1 MTATRRPYPL
11 APVLFGL
18 AFVHLLLLAG
28 VLHRAHHPEATR
40 IEIRV
45 LAYGLLA
52 LWPVI
57 ALETWIAV
65 LIRDRAVRPLRST
78 VARAIWITVAPPLR
92 MGMPCPFTGKLWLS
106 GWGWCERGKALED
119 RLDRAFH
126 KPMLVFAVLI
136 LPVLALE
143 FTRVEEVRSNHA
155 LALALHVSVAII
167 WVAFAVEFAVKV
179 SAARRPFRYCKE
191 RWIDLAIVGLPM
203 LEFALTSV
211 ADAAPIARL
220 LRATRAVAPEQLAR
234 MGQMYRLRG
243 LLTKGWRAVLM
254 LRLLAKL
261 TGNTPEKQLRKLEEQ
276 IVEAEVV
283 LADLRAQ
290 ADALRR
296 QVQPADAE
304 EQKVGA
310 EQAPATAGESP

>member
-1 MTATRRPYPL
+1 MTAASPAPHRPYPL
-11 APVLFGL
+11 APLMFGL
-18 AFVHLLLLAG
+18 AFAYLLLLAG

-40 IEIRV
+40 IEV
-45 LAYGLLA
+45 QVMVYGLLV

-57 ALETWIAV
+57 ALETWLAV
-65 LIRDRAVRPLRST
+65 LIRNRAVRPLRST
-78 VARAIWITVAPPLR
+78 VARAIWITIAPPLR
-92 MGMPCPFTGKLWLS
+92 MGMPCPFTGWLWLP

-143 FTRVEEVRSNHA
+143 FTRVEEVRSNHS
-155 LALALHVSVAII
+155 LALVLHISVGVI

-179 SAARRPFRYCKE
+179 SAARRPFRYCRE
-191 RWIDLAIVGLPM
+191 RWIDLAIVVLPM

-276 IVEAEVV
+276 ITEAEVV

-296 QVQPADAE
+296 QVRPAE
-304 EQKVGA
+304 EEQVAA
-310 EQAPATAGESP
+310 E

>member
-1 MTATRRPYPL
+1 MTATPPAPPRPYPL
-11 APVLFGL
+11 ARLLFGL
-18 AFVHLLLLAG
+18 AFLHLLLLAG

-40 IEIRV
+40 TEV
-45 LAYGLLA
+45 QVMVYGLLG

-78 VARAIWITVAPPLR
+78 VARAIWITLAPPLR
-92 MGMPCPFTGKLWLS
+92 MGMPCPFTGKLWLP

-143 FTRVEEVRSNHA
+143 FTRVEEVRTNHS
-155 LALALHVSVAII
+155 LALVLHISVAII

-179 SAARRPFRYCKE
+179 SAARRPLRYCKE

-261 TGNTPEKQLRKLEEQ
+261 TGNTPQKQLRKLEEQ
-276 IVEAEVV
+276 IADAEAS
-283 LADLRAQ
+283 LAELKAQ
-290 ADALRR
+290 AEALRR
-296 QVQPADAE
+296 QCRPAEAE
-304 EQKVGA
+304 GQKVSA
-310 EQAPATAGESP
+310 E